1 VYLVHGLVEPSG
13 RGETLRAITWCLLV
27 SAFGCGGAELESS
40 GLRIAFE
47 DERLSIHGADDRL
60 LMDLPVLQLASRSGS
75 ASHQMKFGSFLV
87 DDLPQQGWQ
96 TSDSVTVDH
105 DDESITVTLEGLGAL
120 RATVEG
126 DGHALIEWKASAGN
140 RARMVF
146 DCAADEH
153 FMGFGAQTH
162 DVDHRGQ
169 RIPLWVSEQGIGKN
183 DTDEVPP
190 VWFLVGRRH
199 STHIPVAS
207 TVTSRGISWAVETDA
222 YTEVDLCLEQ
232 ADATAV
238 EVHEST
244 LRLHVFDGPAPMQA
258 LRRFTGWVGR
268 PKMPPAWVFAP
279 WNDAV
284 FGEENVERFAQ
295 FLRDGDIPSSAIW
308 SEDWKGGNWHGDAY
322 RLEEDWRLDREVY
335 PEFESMTQRLRNQG
349 IQLMVYFNTFVFEA
363 AEVFEEA
370 LAQGF
375 MVKDSSGEFV
385 RFQGPNANFT
395 HAGLIDLTN
404 TEARAWVAGE
414 LRQAL
419 DYGARGWMAD
429 YAEWMPV
436 DDVVLASGEDP
447 ALVHNRYPVMWQK
460 LNEEVIEEA
469 GLADEAIAFYR
480 SGWMGSQPYARVIW
494 AGDQNTNFDPNDGMP
509 TILPLGIGLS
519 ATGFPFYGHD
529 IAGYQSNT
537 TSPSTKELFL
547 RWTSLGAFSPV
558 MRTHHG
564 THAADNWNL
573 ERDEETTAHWKRY
586 AKLHMQLFPYLWA
599 LGKKASEEGDPI
611 WRGLGLEHPTELPLW
626 SIMDQVYLGPAL
638 MVAPVQTEG
647 ATSRSVVLPAGR
659 FSPFF
664 GGDAVEGPATVTAQA
679 PATEIPVYI
688 RQGGIVPMLFEPVD
702 TLLSNVDGLRDLED
716 TQGDRIVHVGLG
728 AAGRFCEAD
737 GACYELSGTGTTRAT
752 EPPTL
757 QGNSVYEGSGWTL
770 TTSGHPA
777 TRSIQVVAH

>member
-1 VYLVHGLVEPSG
+1 MRYLN
-13 RGETLRAITWCLLV
+13 LLV
-27 SAFGCGGAELESS
+27 LTVLAACGAPSLEAHQ
-40 GLRIAFE
+40 LKVTIE
-47 DERLSIHGADDRL
+47 DERLTIRGVGERL
-60 LMDLPVLQLASRSGS
+60 LLDLPIRELAARSGS

-87 DDLPQQGWQ
+87 EDLPQQAWQ
-96 TSDSVTVDH
+96 VSESIDVSS
-105 DDESITVTLEGLGAL
+105 DDETLTAKLDGLGTLTAEIV
-120 RATVEG
+120 A
-126 DGHALIEWKASAGN
+126 DGHAKVTWAAEQGN
-140 RARMVF
+140 RARMVI
-146 DCAADEH
+146 DCAADER

-199 STHIPVAS
+199 STHIPVAA
-207 TVTSRGISWAVETDA
+207 TVTSRGIAWAVETDA
-222 YTEVDLCLEQ
+222 YTEVDLCLER
-232 ADATAV
+232 ADATAI
-238 EVHEST
+238 ELHEAT
-244 LRLHVFDGPAPMQA
+244 VRLHVFDGPSPMEA
-258 LRRFTGWVGR
+258 LKRFTGWVGR
-268 PKMPPAWVFAP
+268 PKLPPAWVFAP

-284 FGEENVERFAQ
+284 FGEENVQRFAE
-295 FLRDGDIPSSAIW
+295 FLRDDSIPTSAIW

-322 RLEEDWRLDREVY
+322 RLEEDWRLDREIY
-335 PEFESMTQRLRNQG
+335 PEFETLTQTLRTMG
-349 IQLMVYFNTFVFEA
+349 IHLMVYFNTFVFEA
-363 AEVFEEA
+363 AEIFNEA
-370 LAQGF
+370 HDQGF
-375 MVKDSSGEFV
+375 LVKDKSGEFV

-404 TEARAWVAGE
+404 EAAVEWVANE

-447 ALVHNRYPVMWQK
+447 ALVHNRYPIMWQQ
-460 LNEEVIEEA
+460 LNERVIEEA

-494 AGDQNTNFDPNDGMP
+494 AGDQNTDFDPNDGFP

-537 TSPSTKELFL
+537 TDPSTKELFL

-564 THAADNWNL
+564 THASENWNL

-586 AKLHMQLFPYLWA
+586 ARLHMQLFPYLWGLA
-599 LGKKASEEGDPI
+599 QRAVNEGEPI
-611 WRGLGLEHPTELPLW
+611 WRGLGLEHPAELELW

-638 MVAPVQTEG
+638 MVAPVQTQG
-647 ATSRSVVLPAGR
+647 ATARQVVIPSGR
-659 FSPFF
+659 FAPFF
-664 GGDAVEGPATVTAQA
+664 GGEAVTGPKTVEVQA
-679 PATEIPVYI
+679 PVTEIPVFV
-688 RQGGIVPMLFEPVD
+688 RAGGLVPMLAEPVD
-702 TLLSNVDGLRDLED
+702 TLMPDVEGLRDLGD
-716 TQGDRIVHVGLG
+716 TNGDRLLHVGLG

-737 GACYELSGTGTTRAT
+737 GACYELTGEGTAQPAN
-752 EPPTL
+752 ELVL
-757 QGNSVYEGSGWTL
+757 QGNTAHQGDGWRLVTTGQPSGRQ
-770 TTSGHPA
+770 
-777 TRSIQVVAH
+777 TRVIAH

>member
-1 VYLVHGLVEPSG
+1 M
-13 RGETLRAITWCLLV
+13 A
-27 SAFGCGGAELESS
+27 ACGSPKLES
-40 GLRIAFE
+40 GQLRIAFE
-47 DERLSIHGADDRL
+47 EDHLKIHGANDRL
-60 LMDLPVLQLASRSGS
+60 LLDLPILELASRRGS
-75 ASHQMKFGSFLV
+75 ASHQMKFGSFLIE
-87 DDLPQQGWQ
+87 DLPQQEWQ
-96 TSDSVTVDH
+96 VGTDIELDG
-105 DDESITVTLEGLGAL
+105 DDQIISARIDGLGELTA
-120 RATVEG
+120 EIMG
-126 DGHALIEWKASAGN
+126 DGHAKVTWSADEGN
-140 RARMVF
+140 RARMVI

-199 STHIPVAS
+199 STHIPVAA
-207 TVTSRGISWAVETDA
+207 TVTSRGIAWAVETDA
-222 YTEVDLCLEQ
+222 YTEVDVCLEKPT
-232 ADATAV
+232 ATAI
-238 EVHEST
+238 ELHEST
-244 LRLHVFDGPAPMQA
+244 VRLHIFDGPTPMEA
-258 LRRFTGWVGR
+258 LKRFTGWVGR
-268 PKMPPAWVFAP
+268 PKLPPAWVFAP

-284 FGEENVERFAQ
+284 FGEENVQRFAD
-295 FLRDGDIPSSAIW
+295 FLRADSIPTSAIW

-322 RLEEDWRLDREVY
+322 RLEEDWRLDREIY
-335 PEFESMTQRLRNQG
+335 PEFENLTQSLRSLG

-370 LAQGF
+370 HAQGF
-375 MVKDSSGEFV
+375 LVKDSSGEFV

-395 HAGLIDLTN
+395 HAGLVDLTN
-404 TEARAWVAGE
+404 TDAREWVANE

-419 DYGARGWMAD
+419 AYGARGWMAD

-447 ALVHNRYPVMWQK
+447 ALVHNRYPIMWQK

-494 AGDQNTNFDPNDGMP
+494 AGDQNTDFDPNDGFP

-537 TSPSTKELFL
+537 TDASTKELFL

-564 THAADNWNL
+564 THASENWNL

-586 AKLHMQLFPYLWA
+586 AQLHTQLFPYLWGLA
-599 LGKKASEEGDPI
+599 KLAVEEGEPI
-611 WRGLGLEHPTELPLW
+611 WRGLGLEHPSELALW
-626 SIMDQVYLGPAL
+626 SIMDQVYLGPSL
-638 MVAPVQTEG
+638 MIAPVQTEG
-647 ATSRSVVLPAGR
+647 AISRQVILPSGR
-659 FSPFF
+659 FAPFF
-664 GGDAVEGPATVTAQA
+664 GGEAVVGPSTIEVSA
-679 PATEIPVYI
+679 PVTEIPVFV
-688 RQGGIVPMLFEPVD
+688 RAGGIVPMLAEPVD
-702 TLLSNVDGLRDLED
+702 TLLPNVEGLTDLGD
-716 TQGDRIVHVGLG
+716 TQGDRLVHIGLG

-737 GACYELSGTGTTRAT
+737 GACYELTGTGTTAPA
-752 EPPTL
+752 EEL
-757 QGNSVYEGSGWTL
+757 IIQGNTEHQGSGWSL
-770 TTSGHPA
+770 KTTGHPD
-777 TRSIQVVAH
+777 TRQLRLVVH